1 MTPARRAKI
10 KALAEDARGNQATR
24 AIAQR
29 VLERYPEPPE
39 PPRQQRVSGIE
50 RSPEYLQFIFMDLN
64 RWKRA
69 GKSNLFHITSY
80 KGRVYKFVIF
90 KSTTDHWGWKRRIVD
105 DDSIAASMAIGF
117 ETCAEAHR
125 DAWKT
130 LQMI

>member
-29 VLERYPEPPE
+29 MLERYPEPPK
-39 PPRQQRVSGIE
+39 PPRQQRVPGIE

-80 KGRVYKFVIF
+80 KGTVYKFLFSNPQQIG
-90 KSTTDHWGWKRRIVD
+90 WGWRRRN
-105 DDSIAASMAIGF
+105 
-117 ETCAEAHR
+117 CR
-125 DAWKT
+125 
-130 LQMI
+130 